1 MPDTS
6 NSLEAL
12 KLISDWGKWL
22 VTIETVA
29 IAIIGSALLATD
41 RPSAPMLAEVFGT
54 VAIGSF
60 LISIIA
66 AAALLLTLPEIAQ
79 NIRPDRNIW
88 LTEDS
93 VAGRMFKMNTQAFA
107 LVESVFFGLG
117 MILLVAMIGVIVWS

>member
-6 NSLEAL
+6 KNLEAL
-12 KLISDWGKWL
+12 KLISDWAKWL

-41 RPSAPMLAEVFGT
+41 RPAVPVLAEVFGT

-60 LISIIA
+60 LLSIVT

-79 NIRPDRNIW
+79 NIRADQNIW

-93 VAGRMFKMNTQAFA
+93 VAGRLFRMNTQAFA

-117 MILLVAMIGVIVWS
+117 MILLVAMIVVIVWS